1 MLNVDTNEG
10 VTLAYEGDRYIDT
23 LIDYAKKVSDSGVTL
38 DPNKF
43 ESNLAS
49 YLNADKYSK
58 QVVNIPE
65 EAKKVS

>member
-1 MLNVDTNEG
+1 ML
-10 VTLAYEGDRYIDT
+10 
-23 LIDYAKKVSDSGVTL
+23 KKASDSGVTL